1 MELFHTKNKKNAE
14 NKNPGVSSQ
23 KYVDVEEI
31 KNDLMIL
38 KNGSLRAVVAV
49 SSINFDLKSSDEQDA
64 IIIGYQNFLN
74 ALDFPTQ
81 TMIVSKNLDIEPYL
95 ADLDKRRKTQKN
107 SLIKMQIAE
116 YINFVK
122 NLTEISDIMTK
133 SFYIVIPFYPVENRE
148 EGFFD
153 KISAMVNQRQR
164 ILENAELLE
173 TYKNQLW
180 QRVGQVKTGLTS
192 LGIKTAILNTE
203 EIVELLYS
211 SYNPSVYSSATIKD
225 LGAIDLER

>member
-1 MELFHTKNKKNAE
+1 MELFHTKKEK
-14 NKNPGVSSQ
+14 NKNKTPGVSSQ

-38 KNGSLRAVVAV
+38 KDGSLRAIVAV

-64 IIIGYQNFLN
+64 IIVGYQGFLN
-74 ALDFPTQ
+74 SLDFPTQ
-81 TMIVSKNLDIEPYL
+81 TLIVSKNLDIEPYL
-95 ADLDKRRKTQKN
+95 IDLEKRRKTQKN
-107 SLIKMQIAE
+107 SLIKMQTME

-133 SFYIVIPFYPVENRE
+133 SFYVVVPFYPVENRE
-148 EGFFD
+148 DGFFA
-153 KISAMVNQRQR
+153 KISNIVNQRQKL
-164 ILENAELLE
+164 IENMELLE

-180 QRVGQVKTGLTS
+180 QRVNQIKTGLTS
-192 LGIKTAILNTE
+192 LGIKTAILDTE

-211 SYNPSVYSSATIKD
+211 SYNPSVYSSSVIKD
-225 LGAIDLER
+225 LGAIDLE